1 MAVVRARRD
10 DLDLFSMR
18 VVNHPQCA
26 NGSRM
31 RSRRLEPRK
40 ASPHAMPLAS
50 IEHHHNIAHRR
61 MPPERKGSVCGLLRC
76 DHLPQEEISDDLEE
90 FLDRRLHLW
99 RDRMPLSLTLE
110 GKHHRPTSLS
120 PKLHPPRPAER
131 EGPFRMRSERS
142 PLPPLLS

>member
-18 VVNHPQCA
+18 VINHPQCA

-61 MPPERKGSVCGLLRC
+61 MPPVLRKGSVCGLRLVLAQELQT
-76 DHLPQEEISDDLEE
+76 LP
-90 FLDRRLHLW
+90 
-99 RDRMPLSLTLE
+99 RDAVLPASP
-110 GKHHRPTSLS
+110 GAAAIPTSITTVDVLT
-120 PKLHPPRPAER
+120 AQ
-131 EGPFRMRSERS
+131 
-142 PLPPLLS
+142 